1 MVLRGEDTAAGR
13 LWGRSGGVKAGSR
26 TGDPDLPRLGR
37 SLTSARPAAGFDTI
51 GGIVSAEARFTRAIR
66 AGERI
71 FQEGDAAA
79 TIFVVRKGRVRIS
92 KHVRGGEKTLAVL
105 GPGDLFGEMAV
116 ITGAPRSATA
126 EAVDDVTV
134 IELDAARFEKMV
146 LSEAEIAVRVLRNMA
161 LRLAEADSL
170 IAILTKRDPRTR
182 VILGLLREA
191 ERHGEPG
198 AQPDSVVVKRD
209 LEDLAEEL
217 GVKRTELDEAITRMI
232 RVGAVRPVVE
242 GLELASPQR
251 LGEFLSFLEDK
262 GIVHD

>member
-1 MVLRGEDTAAGR
+1 MN
-13 LWGRSGGVKAGSR
+13 
-26 TGDPDLPRLGR
+26 
-37 SLTSARPAAGFDTI
+37 
-51 GGIVSAEARFTRAIR
+51 AEARFTRAIR

-71 FQEGDAAA
+71 FREGDAAA
-79 TIFVVRKGRVRIS
+79 TIFVVRQGRVRIS
-92 KHVRGGEKTLAVL
+92 KQVRGGDKTLAVL
-105 GPGDLFGEMAV
+105 GPGELFGEMAI

-126 EAVDDVTV
+126 EALEDVTV

-146 LSEAEIAVRVLRNMA
+146 LSEAQIGVRVLRNMA
-161 LRLAEADSL
+161 ARLAEADSL

-198 AQPDSVVVKRD
+198 STPDAVVVKRD
-209 LEDLAEEL
+209 LEELAEEL
-217 GVKRTELDEAITRMI
+217 GVRRSELDEAVTRMI

-242 GLELASPQR
+242 GLELASPAK